1 MSQMKIATWNLD
13 LVCDYLTTNNIA
25 ICCLQETKIPM
36 NFPED
41 VLNCNNYVIELEQN
55 SLKKRAGIFI
65 HKDVKYVRR
74 KDLEKVN
81 CHIVIIDV
89 TACTNFRLI

>member
-41 VLNCNNYVIELEQN
+41 VLNCNNYVIELKQN
-55 SLKKRAGIFI
+55 SLEKELAFLFVKMSNMYEEEILKK
-65 HKDVKYVRR
+65 
-74 KDLEKVN
+74 
-81 CHIVIIDV
+81 
-89 TACTNFRLI
+89 